1 MIIQQ
6 GLKSRPL
13 LSHRSIINVEVKESL
28 RIKNAHLCVYL
39 STFLNA
45 HAYTALFRIHS
56 ANRNSEDGGRG
67 EEATYLAPL
76 EESRE
81 VLALLGV
88 LTLDF
93 MAFRASL
100 LSGNILGLYIHSQD
114 TPTSPL
120 QKKSRRRQRFKKEK
134 EPCKMALA
142 IRSLF
147 D

>member
-1 MIIQQ
+1 MIIRQ

-13 LSHRSIINVEVKESL
+13 LSHRSIFNVEVEESL
-28 RIKNAHLCVYL
+28 RIKNAHLCIYL

-114 TPTSPL
+114 HPTPS
-120 QKKSRRRQRFKKEK
+120 KKSRRRQRFKKEK
-134 EPCKMALA
+134 EPCRMALA